1 MWWDVQTVGSC
12 LVVSDARCLR
22 SHTFLL
28 TSAGNSA
35 RCTSY
40 RSRLSSSHHKIQ
52 QIRGRE
58 VKAFKKALIQSKEDN
73 VEQSEEKELKDLEAR
88 KNKCQ

>member
-35 RCTSY
+35 RCTSC
-40 RSRLSSSHHKIQ
+40 RSRLSSSHHKIRQ
-52 QIRGRE
+52 TRDGE
-58 VKAFKKALIQSKEDN
+58 VKAFKKALIQCKEDN
-73 VEQSEEKELKDLEAR
+73 VEQSEAKELQGLEAR
-88 KNKCQ
+88 KYK